1 MLNKIISLILCFG
14 LCYAPVCLANNNVPI
29 PNGRITGIEEGKKAP
44 YSGILLDTIAAARVF
59 TDKKYVEE
67 QSKLK
72 LEYELGK
79 QKAKLDL
86 TIQSQKA
93 SLDALRDKHNSLMK
107 LKDDEIKRLSDIA
120 SGKKDYSTWWA
131 VGGVLTGIA
140 LTIAVVYAV
149 DPGRK

>member
-1 MLNKIISLILCFG
+1 MLNKIVSIVLCFC
-14 LCYAPVCLANNNVPI
+14 LCYTPVCLANDLVSI
-29 PNGRITGIEEGKKAP
+29 PNGRITGIEEGKRAP
-44 YSGILLDTIAAARVF
+44 YSGVLLDTISAARVF
-59 TDKKYVEE
+59 TDKKYIED
-67 QSKLK
+67 QWKLK

-86 TIQSQKA
+86 KIQSQKA
-93 SLDALRDKHNSLMK
+93 SFDALQEKHTSLIK

-120 SGKKDYSTWWA
+120 AGKKDYSTWWA